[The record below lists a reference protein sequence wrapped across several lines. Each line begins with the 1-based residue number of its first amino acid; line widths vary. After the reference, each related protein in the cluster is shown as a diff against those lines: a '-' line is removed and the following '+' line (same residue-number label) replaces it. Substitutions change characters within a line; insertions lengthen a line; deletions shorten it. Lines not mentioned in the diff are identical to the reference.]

1 MSFGDLG
8 DDLLST
14 PQAATLVGRH
24 ESSLKHALA
33 DGKLAGV
40 RTFAGWRIRREDV
53 IAWDRH
59 ARRFPRGSAATWN
72 HAADVLASQGP
83 LTATEVAVN
92 LGIHVGN
99 ARKHLAILAK
109 HDRAR
114 RDPEGRWHLTTP
126 EVDQSVAC

>member
-14 PQAATLVGRH
+14 PQAATLVARH

-59 ARRFPRGSAATWN
+59 ASGSGGARPPGTTRLRS
-72 HAADVLASQGP
+72 LAGHGP
-83 LTATEVAVN
+83 ATATEVAGA

-109 HDRAR
+109 HGRAKRGR
-114 RDPEGRWHLTTP
+114 RQPIGTSSHR
-126 EVDQSVAC
+126 